1 MAGPTI
7 TGYGSNLNIQEIV
20 QKLVGA
26 DTAPKQSQINSQTLK
41 ATTSLSSIGKIQA
54 ALDAFRGALTTMTA
68 TSNTAF
74 GGLSG
79 SSSDEKIATVTTGN
93 GAAAGSFALVVNKLA
108 TASKISTS
116 VFAGGSQAVVNNGN
130 APTTLTIEQS
140 GKKYDVSI
148 PAGATLQQVR
158 DSINSQY
165 ANQGLSANVLSDA
178 NGSRLVLTSSVTGK
192 GTDIKLSGN
201 SGLEAGTSVIT
212 EPQNAQYTLDGL
224 AMESASNS
232 VTDVVSGVTIKFVGT
247 SPVPVKADGTPLPAT
262 PTTISVTAS
271 TTALKSSVKGFV
283 DTYNA
288 LMTAINAET
297 SVKTNPDGSITSGAL
312 TGDTTLRTLVSAVRN
327 ELNSMSGTGS
337 MKALAQFGVVT
348 DQKTGLLSIDD
359 KKWSAAVLT
368 NASDINGIFSGDNG
382 LLARMT
388 KATDSYAL
396 SKTGIFAARTA
407 SLADSLTDLK
417 KQQETLDARTLS
429 LTDSLTLKYN
439 TMDNLVAKLK
449 AQGDSIMTT
458 LNSLNNPK
466 SNN

>member
-7 TGYGSNLNIQEIV
+7 TGYGTNLDIQGIV
-20 QKLVGA
+20 QKLVA
-26 DTAPKQSQINSQTLK
+26 AETAPKQSQINSQTLK

-68 TSNTAF
+68 SSNTAF
-74 GGLSG
+74 SGLSG
-79 SSSDEKIATVTTGN
+79 SSSDEKIATVSLGN

-116 VFAGGSQAVVNNGN
+116 VFAGGSQSVVNTGT

-140 GKKYDVSI
+140 GNQYDISI
-148 PAGATLQQVR
+148 PADATLQEVR
-158 DSINSQY
+158 DSINAQY
-165 ANQGLSANVLSDA
+165 SNQGLSANILSDA
-178 NGSRLVLTSSVTGK
+178 NGSRLVLTSNVTGK
-192 GTDIKLSGN
+192 DTDIKLSGN
-201 SGLEAGTSVIT
+201 SGLEKGTSVVT
-212 EPQNAQYTLDGL
+212 VPQNAQYTLDGL

-232 VTDVVSGVTIKFVGT
+232 VTDVVSGVTIKFLGT
-247 SPVPVKADGTPLPAT
+247 SPVPVKADGTPLPPT
-262 PTTISVTAS
+262 PTTISVTGSS
-271 TTALKSSVKGFV
+271 TTLKSSVKGFV

-297 SVKTNPDGSITSGAL
+297 KVTTNPDGSITSGAL
-312 TGDTTLRTLVSAVRN
+312 TGDTSLRTLVSSVRN
-327 ELNSMSGTGS
+327 ELNAMSGTGS
-337 MKALAQFGVVT
+337 MKALSQFGVTT

-359 KKWSAAVLT
+359 KKWDAAVTT
-368 NASDINGIFSGDNG
+368 NASDINGIFSGDSG

-388 KATDSYAL
+388 KATDSYAMTI
-396 SKTGIFAARTA
+396 TGVFAARTA
-407 SLADSLTDLK
+407 SLTESLNDLK
-417 KQQETLDARTLS
+417 KQQDTLNARTLS

-439 TMDNLVAKLK
+439 TMDNMVAKLK

-466 SNN
+466 SD